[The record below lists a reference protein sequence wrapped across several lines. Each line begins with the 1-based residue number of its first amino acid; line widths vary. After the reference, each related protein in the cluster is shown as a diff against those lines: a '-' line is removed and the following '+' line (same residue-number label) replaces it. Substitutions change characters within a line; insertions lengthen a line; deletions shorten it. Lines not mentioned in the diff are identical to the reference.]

1 MLTPLSNGRFVSV
14 DVGHRV
20 HNNAPDAYADLVL
33 ALFAGDP
40 D

>member
-14 DVGHRV
+14 DVGHWV

-33 ALFAGDP
+33 ALSCWGP
-40 D
+40 